1 MPNEIF
7 TPEHKSIND
16 VFVRDVKY
24 IIPAYQRPYSWES
37 IGKSDANDQIN
48 NMWDDFY
55 DFYLKNNEEQEYFF
69 GSIVVYKEKEGFQV
83 VDGQQRL
90 TSLLLLF
97 AAMKCFLIECEK
109 IVEPENEKPLVDFI
123 QDAIRTIDDTLYN
136 KESLSLNSILKVK
149 IQRVGSQNFDK
160 FLNDS
165 VSCKDKTTINQIEDK
180 NRIIGERYFNNRDF
194 FVEQLKKIFLENEQL
209 TLEKAKAFD
218 QFWAFLRTR
227 ISIVFIQTTN
237 FETAYNIFEVLNNRG
252 LPLTNLDLFKNFF
265 LNELGKGAEEKWDY
279 LEKSYH
285 LSSDFLGRFIES
297 KNGSQLRK
305 SAFNEIKS
313 YYGNLRVVGN
323 KPEIFYAELEN
334 DLKYFT
340 MITHENNITDQ
351 QIKYEV
357 KFAKLLG
364 HERYTTNYLMAVFR
378 AFQYDGLKNQELLAH
393 IKKYVKMRLYILL
406 APGKR
411 FSSSPIYRA
420 IKELNNDKLNH
431 QAYQKS
437 KVHLELQKEES
448 DELKKLISGEI
459 KDNDIAK
466 VLIAKYIFES
476 YVEDDL
482 VEQELIFDKATLEH
496 IIPQK
501 PEKDSDWIKDF
512 DSKFR
517 TRYTYKIGNFTLLT
531 TKINS
536 KAKNYSFSRKK
547 LEYEKT
553 NLSITRDLAQ
563 LGRITP
569 KYVEQRHKK
578 IVERLLNSL
587 GI

>member
-7 TPEHKSIND
+7 TPEHKSINN
-16 VFVRDVKY
+16 VFVRDIKY

-97 AAMKCFLIECEK
+97 AAMKCFLMESEK
-109 IVEPENEKPLVDFI
+109 IVEPENEKPLVNFI
-123 QDAIRTIDDTLYN
+123 QDALRTIDDTLYN
-136 KESLSLNSILKVK
+136 KESLSLSSTLKVK
-149 IQRVGSQNFDK
+149 IQRVGPENFDK
-160 FLNDS
+160 ILNDS
-165 VSCKDKTTINQIEDK
+165 VSCKDKTSINQIEDK
-180 NRIIGERYFNNRDF
+180 NRTIAERYFNNRDF
-194 FVEQLKKIFLENEQL
+194 LVEQLKKIFLQNEQF
-209 TLEKAKAFD
+209 TFEKAKEFD
-218 QFWAFLRTR
+218 KFWAFLRTR

-265 LNELGKGAEEKWDY
+265 ISEFGEGSEKKWDY

-285 LSSDFLGRFIES
+285 LSSDFLGRFVES

-313 YYGNLRVVGN
+313 YYDNIRVVGN
-323 KPEIFYAELEN
+323 KHKIFYDELES

-340 MITHENNITDQ
+340 MITHENEIIDKN
-351 QIKYEV
+351 IKYEV

-364 HERYTTNYLMAVFR
+364 NERYTINYLMAVFR
-378 AFQYDGLKNQELLAH
+378 AFEYDGQKNQEELLEH

-406 APGKR
+406 KPFKR
-411 FSSSPIYRA
+411 FSSSPIYSA
-420 IKELNNDKLNH
+420 IKELNSKKLNSDEL
-431 QAYQKS
+431 KE
-437 KVHLELQKEES
+437 HLELSKEES
-448 DELKKLISGEI
+448 NELKKLISGDI

-466 VLIAKYIFES
+466 LLIAKYVFES
-476 YVEDDL
+476 YVDDDL

-501 PEKDSDWIKDF
+501 PEKGSNWFKDF

-517 TRYTYKIGNFTLLT
+517 TKYTYRIGNFTLLT
-531 TKINS
+531 SKINS
-536 KAKNYSFSRKK
+536 KAKNYSFSQKK
-547 LEYEKT
+547 SEYEKT
-553 NLSITRDLAQ
+553 NLSITRDIAQ
-563 LGRITP
+563 LEHITP
-569 KYVEQRHKK
+569 KYIEERHNK
-578 IVERLLNSL
+578 IVKRLLDNL
-587 GI
+587 GL